1 MQNRF
6 LSFFQTSRRLSAT
19 NWSWN
24 PQGFWFTIS
33 QAARASGLE
42 TIFQLMREMIKKS
55 CKCINRFGDEKYCV
69 DKLWVGHNYSHVPE
83 ETLSN
88 FAYVCLDV
96 TQSVEEVYILFSVVI
111 VLRILFFQ
119 LVNNFVY
126 PIGVAVSMACLTL
139 TFLLYLLLPQLRDLT
154 G

>member
-6 LSFFQTSRRLSAT
+6 LSYSQTPRRLSAT

-33 QAARASGLE
+33 LAARASGLE

-96 TQSVEEVYILFSVVI
+96 TQSVEEVKITFSIMI
-111 VLRILFFQ
+111 VLKILFF
-119 LVNNFVY
+119 F
-126 PIGVAVSMACLTL
+126 SW
-139 TFLLYLLLPQLRDLT
+139 
-154 G
+154 

>member
-1 MQNRF
+1 M
-6 LSFFQTSRRLSAT
+6 
-19 NWSWN
+19 
-24 PQGFWFTIS
+24 FTTYP
-33 QAARASGLE
+33 RCG
-42 TIFQLMREMIKKS
+42 
-55 CKCINRFGDEKYCV
+55 INRFGDEKYCV

-96 TQSVEEVYILFSVVI
+96 TQSVEEVKITFSLMI
-111 VLRILFFQ
+111 VLKILFFQ

>member
-1 MQNRF
+1 M
-6 LSFFQTSRRLSAT
+6 
-19 NWSWN
+19 
-24 PQGFWFTIS
+24 
-33 QAARASGLE
+33 
-42 TIFQLMREMIKKS
+42 
-55 CKCINRFGDEKYCV
+55 

-96 TQSVEEVYILFSVVI
+96 TQSVEEVKITLSLMVV
-111 VLRILFFQ
+111 LKILFFQ

>member
-1 MQNRF
+1 M
-6 LSFFQTSRRLSAT
+6 
-19 NWSWN
+19 
-24 PQGFWFTIS
+24 
-33 QAARASGLE
+33 
-42 TIFQLMREMIKKS
+42 
-55 CKCINRFGDEKYCV
+55 

-96 TQSVEEVYILFSVVI
+96 TQSVEEVKITFSLMI
-111 VLRILFFQ
+111 VLKILFFQ
-119 LVNNFVY
+119 LVKHFVY

-154 G
+154 GKSMTANNYCQMLI

>member
-1 MQNRF
+1 MQ
-6 LSFFQTSRRLSAT
+6 
-19 NWSWN
+19 
-24 PQGFWFTIS
+24 
-33 QAARASGLE
+33 
-42 TIFQLMREMIKKS
+42 
-55 CKCINRFGDEKYCV
+55 INRFGDEKYCV

-96 TQSVEEVYILFSVVI
+96 TQSVEEVKITFSIMI
-111 VLRILFFQ
+111 VLKTLFFQ

>member
-1 MQNRF
+1 M
-6 LSFFQTSRRLSAT
+6 
-19 NWSWN
+19 
-24 PQGFWFTIS
+24 
-33 QAARASGLE
+33 
-42 TIFQLMREMIKKS
+42 
-55 CKCINRFGDEKYCV
+55 

-96 TQSVEEVYILFSVVI
+96 TQSVEEVKITFSIMIVLKILF
-111 VLRILFFQ
+111 FFQ

>member
-1 MQNRF
+1 M
-6 LSFFQTSRRLSAT
+6 
-19 NWSWN
+19 
-24 PQGFWFTIS
+24 
-33 QAARASGLE
+33 
-42 TIFQLMREMIKKS
+42 
-55 CKCINRFGDEKYCV
+55 

-96 TQSVEEVYILFSVVI
+96 TQSVEEVKITFSLMI
-111 VLRILFFQ
+111 VLKILFFQ

-139 TFLLYLLLPQLRDLT
+139 TFLLYLLLPQLRDHT

>member
-1 MQNRF
+1 
-6 LSFFQTSRRLSAT
+6 
-19 NWSWN
+19 
-24 PQGFWFTIS
+24 
-33 QAARASGLE
+33 
-42 TIFQLMREMIKKS
+42 MIKKS

-96 TQSVEEVYILFSVVI
+96 TQSVEEVKITFSI
-111 VLRILFFQ
+111 MFVLKILFFQ